1 MIRNI
6 ILPNL
11 VRSLFS
17 LALVLSLS
25 YVAFGQSLTAGT
37 VNGTVRDPNNAVVPN
52 ASVTIENAVTS
63 YKQTTTTGTDG
74 TFHFNN
80 VPFNT
85 YVLTT
90 LASGFGAAQQTLN
103 VRSAVPIN
111 IDVALAI
118 SGATE
123 TVTITTG
130 GVDVLENVP
139 SSHTDVDK
147 NLLNRLPVGRFLST

>member
-1 MIRNI
+1 
-6 ILPNL
+6 PNL
-11 VRSLFS
+11 SRSIFTLTII
-17 LALVLSLS
+17 LSLS
-25 YVAFGQSLTAGT
+25 CIAFGQSLTAGT

-52 ASVTIENAVTS
+52 ASVTIEKAVTS

-74 TFHFNN
+74 TFRFNN
-80 VPFNT
+80 VPFNN
-85 YVLTT
+85 YVVTT
-90 LASGFGAAQQTLN
+90 LANGFGAAQQSVN

-123 TVTITTG
+123 SVTITTG
-130 GVDVLENVP
+130 GADVLENVP

-147 NLLNRLPVGRFLST
+147 NLLTRLPVGSPAN